1 VDKQFKKI
9 LIIKMRFHGDMLLTT
24 PVISTLKKNYP
35 AAKIDVLLYQ
45 DTIPILS
52 ENIEIHA
59 LYGIKNKKNNT
70 IAKLVNFIL
79 LINKL
84 RKNHYDLIINL
95 ADQWIVP
102 FLVRCIP
109 AKIKISHQFNY
120 RNTNYWSESFT
131 HMVKPTGKH
140 VGEQNLSIL
149 KPLQLNTWYSS
160 TTMTYQPNDWGK
172 INHRLISLGVHS
184 SYVVIQPTAR
194 QKFKCWDDEK
204 FAKVIDNLQSRGY
217 QVILTSGPSKDDL
230 SRVANIAQQ
239 CRQSPI
245 TEFAGKTTFPELG
258 ALISHAALFIG
269 VDSAPMHIAAAL
281 ETPIICLFGAT
292 DHQYWKPW
300 SKNVIQIWAG
310 NYEKMPERHKRDRNK
325 KYLSIIPVKD
335 VITATKKMLPMDIQT
350 IKSEIEI

>member
-1 VDKQFKKI
+1 MDKQFKKI

-24 PVISTLKKNYP
+24 PVISTLKKSYP
-35 AAKIDVLLYQ
+35 TAKIDILLYQ
-45 DTIPILS
+45 ETIQILS
-52 ENIEIHA
+52 ENREIHA
-59 LYGIKNKKNNT
+59 FYGIENKKNNS
-70 IAKLVNFIL
+70 IVKLVNFIL
-79 LINKL
+79 LIKKL
-84 RKNHYDLIINL
+84 RKNNYDLIINL

-109 AKIKISHQFNY
+109 AKIKISHQFNH
-120 RNTNYWSESFT
+120 RDTNYWSRSFT
-131 HMVKPTGKH
+131 HMVKPTGTH
-140 VGEQNLSIL
+140 VVEQNLSIL
-149 KPLQLNTWYSS
+149 KPLHLNALYSS
-160 TTMTYQPNDWGK
+160 TTMTYQPTDWKK

-217 QVILTSGPSKDDL
+217 RVILTSGPSKEDL
-230 SRVANIAQQ
+230 TCVARIAQQ
-239 CRQSPI
+239 CRQSPV
-245 TEFAGKTTFPELG
+245 TEFAGKIIFPELG

-269 VDSAPMHIAAAL
+269 VDSAPIHIAAAL

-310 NYEKMPERHKRDRNK
+310 NYEKMPKWHERDSNK

-335 VITATKKMLPMDIQT
+335 VITAIKKMLPMDI
-350 IKSEIEI
+350 

>member
-1 VDKQFKKI
+1 MDKQLKKI

-35 AAKIDVLLYQ
+35 DAKIDILLYQ

-52 ENIEIHA
+52 ENREINA
-59 LYGIKNKKNNT
+59 LYGIKNKKNSN
-70 IAKLVNFIL
+70 IAKLVNFII

-95 ADQWIVP
+95 ADQWIIP

-109 AKIKISHQFNY
+109 SKIKISHKFSH
-120 RNTNYWSESFT
+120 RDTSYWYKSFT
-131 HMVKPTGKH
+131 HVVKPTGKH
-140 VGEQNLSIL
+140 VVEQNLSIL
-149 KPLQLNTWYSS
+149 KPLNLNTLYSR
-160 TTMTYQPNDWGK
+160 TTMAYQPTDWEK
-172 INHRLISLGVHS
+172 INHQLISLGVHS

-204 FAKVIDNLQSRGY
+204 FAAVIDNLQYRGY
-217 QVILTSGPSKDDL
+217 RVILTSGPSKDDL
-230 SRVANIAQQ
+230 SCVTNIAQQ
-239 CRQSPI
+239 CHISPV
-245 TEFAGKTTFPELG
+245 TEFAGKITFPELG
-258 ALISHAALFIG
+258 AIISHAALFIG

-310 NYEKMPERHKRDRNK
+310 NYEKMPERHERDRNK
-325 KYLSIIPVKD
+325 NYLSIIPAKD
-335 VITATKKMLPMDIQT
+335 IIAATKKMLPMDIQT
-350 IKSEIEI
+350 IKSKIEI